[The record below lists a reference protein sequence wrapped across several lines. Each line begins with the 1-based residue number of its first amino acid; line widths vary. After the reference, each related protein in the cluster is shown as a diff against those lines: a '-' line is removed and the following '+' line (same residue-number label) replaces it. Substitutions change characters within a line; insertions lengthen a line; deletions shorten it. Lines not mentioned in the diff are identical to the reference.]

1 MKLYVYCV
9 ATDTRPVV
17 ESLVGI
23 SGCKVGLMNADNLW
37 VLFSEFEGTAVP
49 VTRENILR
57 HEAVVRSVLDN
68 TTPLPFRFGT
78 LVTEEQLRNYIS
90 ARSDALAAKF
100 RAVNGCVEMSVKAI
114 WQKSAALGHQPDSE
128 TEKHRDT
135 ARLKGAGAAF
145 LVAKQREILG
155 DKALSESAKEVASW
169 LSHLLGTLIRAEHT
183 TLRPNEKLV
192 LAAAHLVERGCLGR
206 YKEELKRG
214 RDARPEL
221 HFLISGPWPPYT
233 FANID
238 LEFKTHFGVS

>member
-1 MKLYVYCV
+1 MKVYVYCF
-9 ATDTRPVV
+9 ADTRPVV
-17 ESLVGI
+17 DLLVGI
-23 SGCKVGLMNADNLW
+23 SGCKLGLVNADSLW
-37 VLFSEFEGTAVP
+37 VLFSEFEGGAVP

-78 LVTEEQLRNYIS
+78 LVTEEQLRSYIA
-90 ARSDALAAKF
+90 ARGAALADKF

-114 WQKSAALGHQPDSE
+114 WQKSAVLAHQPDSE
-128 TEKHRDT
+128 TEEPRDT

-145 LVAKQREILG
+145 LVAKRREILG
-155 DKALSESAKEVASW
+155 EKALSESAKEVASW
-169 LSHLLGTLIRAEHT
+169 LSHLLGGFIRAEHT

-206 YKEELKRG
+206 YKEGLKRG
-214 RDARPEL
+214 REARPDL
-221 HFLISGPWPPYT
+221 HFLVIGPWPPYT

-238 LEFKTHFGVS
+238 LEFKTHFGES